1 MGMDMMHRDRR
12 GMHGD
17 AGMRGAGDGDDLTV
31 LCDFDGTISLID
43 TAEYILERHARG
55 DWKAL
60 ERSVAEG
67 IITLEECMSM
77 QFDMIALSRDEM
89 LVELDR
95 VVIPRPGFEELV
107 EKCLFNS
114 VTFRITSAGMDF
126 YIRHFLEPFG
136 WRDRVE
142 LVAPEVVDTGKGVRF
157 QFPPRQYSQ
166 AHNFKEDNVLKEHA
180 AGKRV
185 AYIGDGTSDLWAAMA
200 ADMAFAVRGSVLD
213 LHLNRMGRD
222 HLTFTDLREVVE
234 VLFSGPPR
242 QRG

>member
-1 MGMDMMHRDRR
+1 
-12 GMHGD
+12 
-17 AGMRGAGDGDDLTV
+17 MRGPWDVDDLSV

-43 TAEYILERHARG
+43 TAEYILERHAEG
-55 DWKAL
+55 DWRAL
-60 ERSVAEG
+60 ERAVAEG

-77 QFDMIALSRDEM
+77 QFDMISLSRDEM
-89 LVELDR
+89 LGELDR

-107 EKCLFNS
+107 EKCLFNN

-126 YIRHFLEPFG
+126 YIRHFLRPYG
-136 WRDRVE
+136 WRDKVE
-142 LVAPEVVDTGKGVRF
+142 LVAPEVVDTHDGVRF
-157 QFPPRQYSQ
+157 LFPPKQFSQ

-185 AYIGDGTSDLWAAMA
+185 AYIGDGTSDRWAAMA

-213 LHLNRMGRD
+213 RELEMAGKD
-222 HLTFTDLREVVE
+222 HLTFTDLHEVV
-234 VLFSGPPR
+234 VNLFPGPTR

>member
-1 MGMDMMHRDRR
+1 MRD
-12 GMHGD
+12 D
-17 AGMRGAGDGDDLTV
+17 AGERGPADKDGLTV

-55 DWKAL
+55 DWRAL

-107 EKCLFNS
+107 EKCMFNR

-126 YIRHFLEPFG
+126 YIRHFLEPYG
-136 WRDRVE
+136 WGNRVE
-142 LVAPEVVDTGKGVRF
+142 LVAPEVVDTSKGVKF
-157 QFPPRQYSQ
+157 LFPPKLFSQ

-180 AGKRV
+180 AGRRV
-185 AYIGDGTSDLWAAMA
+185 AYIGDGTSDQWAAMA
-200 ADMAFAVRGSVLD
+200 ADVAFAVRGSVLD
-213 LHLNRMGRD
+213 HHLNRVGKD
-222 HLTFTDLREVVE
+222 HLTFTDLHEVVE

>member
-1 MGMDMMHRDRR
+1 MMRKDRGEVHGGVDVR
-12 GMHGD
+12 GSGD
-17 AGMRGAGDGDDLTV
+17 FNDLTV

-43 TAEYILERHARG
+43 TAEYILERHAKG
-55 DWKAL
+55 DWRAL
-60 ERSVAEG
+60 EGSVAEG

-77 QFDMIALSRDEM
+77 QFDMISLSRDEM

-107 EKCLFNS
+107 EKCLFNN

-126 YIRHFLEPFG
+126 YIRHFLRTYG
-136 WRDRVE
+136 WRERVE
-142 LVAPEVVDTGKGVRF
+142 LVAPEVVDTRDGVRF
-157 QFPPRQYSQ
+157 HFPPRQFSQ

-185 AYIGDGTSDLWAAMA
+185 AYIGDGTSDRWAAMA

-213 LHLNRMGRD
+213 RQLERAGKD
-222 HLTFTDLREVVE
+222 HLTFTDLHEVVE
-234 VLFSGPPR
+234 KLFPGPPR